1 MKTNAKDFII
11 EHINTGDYSPGYKLK
26 SERELAEDFNI
37 PRSQIH
43 KILQE
48 LVAEG
53 YLDCKR
59 GSGYTVYA
67 NFARNKKTTRI
78 ACLFQFGTA
87 NIHRTDSAIGILAIK
102 AAMRN
107 MTITPICYEGQDSS
121 KFTEAL
127 TQIIEREEYD
137 ALLVQ
142 PVWNVDYTEGLSL
155 ALANHIPIVCRDFCQ
170 IAPALP
176 TVSPNHYALGFMAAK
191 ILSAKGYQRPLYIGY
206 SPDSRLHSGM
216 QKYAG
221 FVNGASKYSLRC
233 DDEIFIRDPEEFSCL
248 QRRIKEKM
256 AEEKIDSIFAS
267 TWTFAYHTV
276 QVLHECDIN
285 PSNSKPGFLSSE
297 FFTSD
302 FPAYKRIDSLVTNN
316 ELYAEKTLD
325 MLEDCIKNRFMSVT
339 SSLVINPQ
347 YSPGDTLP
355 QKTLYINCTQKAG
368 VF

>member
-11 EHINTGDYSPGYKLK
+11 EQINTGDYPPGYKLK
-26 SERELAEDFNI
+26 SERELAEDFGI

-48 LVAEG
+48 LVDEG

-67 NFARNKKTTRI
+67 NFSRKKKTLRI
-78 ACLFQFGTA
+78 ACLYQFGNA

-121 KFTEAL
+121 KFTNAL
-127 TQIIEREEYD
+127 SKTIESEDYD

-142 PVWNVDYTEGLSL
+142 PVWDVDYTEGLSL
-155 ALANHIPIVCRDFCQ
+155 ALSKHIPIVCRDFCQ

-176 TVSPNHYALGFMAAK
+176 TVSPNHYAIGFMAAK
-191 ILSAKGYQRPLYIGY
+191 TLSSKGYKRPLYIGY
-206 SPDSRLHSGM
+206 STDSRLHSGM
-216 QKYAG
+216 QKYTGFAAG
-221 FVNGASKYSLRC
+221 AYKYQLRC
-233 DDEIFIRDPEEFSCL
+233 DDGIFISKSEEFSCL
-248 QRRIKEKM
+248 QDKIKEKM
-256 AEEKIDSIFAS
+256 AEEKFDSIFAS
-267 TWTFAYHTV
+267 TWTFAYHSV
-276 QVLHECDIN
+276 LALHEYDLN
-285 PSNSKPGFLSSE
+285 PSGAKPGFLSSE

-302 FPAYKRIDSLVTNN
+302 FPAYKRIDSIVTNN

-325 MLEDCIKNRFMSVT
+325 MLEDSIKNRYMSCT

-347 YSPGDTLP
+347 YSPGTTLP
-355 QKTLYINCTQKAG
+355 QRT
-368 VF
+368 